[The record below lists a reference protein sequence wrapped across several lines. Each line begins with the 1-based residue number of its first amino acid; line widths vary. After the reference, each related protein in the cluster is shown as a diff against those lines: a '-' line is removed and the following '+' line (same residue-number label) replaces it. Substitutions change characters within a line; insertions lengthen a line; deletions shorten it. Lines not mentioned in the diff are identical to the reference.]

1 MRTDDFNYELP
12 PEAIAQEPAPERD
25 RARLFAHD
33 VQRDVSSHIEV
44 CGLTGLLEAG
54 DLLVVNDTQVIPAR
68 LFARRETG
76 GRVEVLLLEQAGDG
90 AEWTAMVRP
99 AKKPSTGEEADLGEG
114 HAVRFLE
121 RLPDA
126 SGAPGAEW
134 RVELMP
140 RAGCDGL
147 ELLEECGRMPLPPYI
162 DRGEGADGSADKERY
177 QTVYATK
184 PGAVAAP
191 TAGLHFTP
199 GLLEELSSKGVQLA
213 RVTLYVGAGTFRP
226 VTAAQIEDH
235 VMHSERYEL
244 SEEAASLVNETR
256 RAGGRVV
263 AVGTTSVRVLESC
276 AGEGGAV
283 SPGVGETRLF
293 LSPGSRFQ
301 VVDALMT
308 NFHLPKSTLLM
319 LVSAF
324 AGRERVLRLYEEAL
338 GEGYRFYSYGDAM
351 FLFNASRG

>member
-1 MRTDDFNYELP
+1 MKTDDFNYELP

-25 RARLFAHD
+25 RARLLAHD
-33 VQRDVSSHIEV
+33 VHRDVSSHIEV
-44 CGLTGLLEAG
+44 CGLTELLEAG

-68 LFARRETG
+68 LFGRRETG
-76 GRVEVLLLEQAGDG
+76 GLLEVLLLEQLGDG

-99 AKKPSTGEEADLGEG
+99 AKKPTPGEEVELGGG
-114 HAVRFLE
+114 HTVRFLE

-126 SGAPGAEW
+126 AGAPGAEW

-140 RAGCDGL
+140 RAGSEGL

-162 DRGEGADGSADKERY
+162 ERGEDADAVQDKERY

-199 GLLEELSSKGVQLA
+199 GLLEELRSKGVRIA

-226 VTAAQIEDH
+226 VTSEQIEDH
-235 VMHSERYEL
+235 VMHAERYEL

-256 RAGGRVV
+256 AAGGRVV

-283 SPGVGETRLF
+283 VPGSGETRLF
-293 LSPGSRFQ
+293 LSPGSSFQ

-338 GEGYRFYSYGDAM
+338 REGYRFYSYGDAM
-351 FLFNASRG
+351 FLFNAPQR